1 MPKVP
6 AFQLLTSKR
15 LKPKEQL
22 NPLISVP
29 NRLMNVTR
37 GLWQSFFSE
46 LTFGHPVVRSEEQT
60 FKQHHEEKHMTTI
73 VENAGSDNSA
83 AGMLIGIVLTIA
95 LLAGGFYFYNNGG
108 FSHTDVHTTNVFPA
122 APAAPSVNITTPAAP
137 ATPAAP
143 EPAPAQ

>member
-1 MPKVP
+1 
-6 AFQLLTSKR
+6 
-15 LKPKEQL
+15 
-22 NPLISVP
+22 
-29 NRLMNVTR
+29 
-37 GLWQSFFSE
+37 
-46 LTFGHPVVRSEEQT
+46 
-60 FKQHHEEKHMTTI
+60 MTTI